1 MRKKAATK
9 RSKSSA
15 VNKLNKQ
22 LMLVSV
28 NYIAEKN
35 VTEKQKNDGRILWGF
50 VARLLKEGK
59 ETFPSMSMR
68 TVNNYVKRIE
78 KRSGT
83 VIKPT
88 NITTISSLTGDSKTT
103 TGDSNGST
111 DSESEVESINS
122 GSNGSAYSESTV
134 ESIRLGGCPRGS
146 TAAYSLELR
155 KKAEAATK
163 ECVSLLSDLQR
174 EMKREGRRLRKGA
187 IKDTITQ
194 CAARH
199 NLPPS
204 DEIKTETVKQRL
216 KRKTTKGN
224 TGNSSPMETIEPY
237 IVSIIIQLSNMCI
250 PITVLQGLQLCN
262 SIIMGTKFK
271 EQVDVFKRRMC
282 RSATPVLGRGYWR
295 GFLKRNKHLISSKKA
310 VKFDT
315 KRAEWCTYLNM
326 KEMYNE
332 VYPSLVDSGLAIK
345 HDVPVWRN
353 DAGEVVN
360 KENSVGCE
368 SKYELVHPNLLLFVD
383 EVGSNTSQAKDGN
396 VGGEKFLCTKHGRPQ
411 Q

>member
-9 RSKSSA
+9 RSKSST
-15 VNKLNKQ
+15 VNKLNRQ
-22 LMLVSV
+22 LMLVSL

-35 VTEKQKNDGRILWGF
+35 VNEKQKNDGRIPWGF

-88 NITTISSLTGDSKTT
+88 RSILVDKNSATNITTISSLTGDS
-103 TGDSNGST
+103 
-111 DSESEVESINS
+111 
-122 GSNGSAYSESTV
+122 
-134 ESIRLGGCPRGS
+134 
-146 TAAYSLELR
+146 
-155 KKAEAATK
+155 EAATK

-237 IVSIIIQLSNMCI
+237 IVSIIIQLSNMHI
-250 PITVLQGLQLCN
+250 PITILQGLQLCN

-326 KEMYNE
+326 KEMYDE
-332 VYPSLVDSGLAIK
+332 VYTSLVDSGLAIK

>member
-9 RSKSSA
+9 RSKSST
-15 VNKLNKQ
+15 VNKLNRQ
-22 LMLVSV
+22 LMLVSL

-35 VTEKQKNDGRILWGF
+35 VNEKQKNDGRIPWGF

-88 NITTISSLTGDSKTT
+88 SSILVDKNSATNITTISSLTGDSETT

-122 GSNGSAYSESTV
+122 GSNGSADGSAYSESTV

-174 EMKREGRRLRKGA
+174 EMK
-187 IKDTITQ
+187 
-194 CAARH
+194 
-199 NLPPS
+199 
-204 DEIKTETVKQRL
+204 
-216 KRKTTKGN
+216 
-224 TGNSSPMETIEPY
+224 
-237 IVSIIIQLSNMCI
+237 
-250 PITVLQGLQLCN
+250 
-262 SIIMGTKFK
+262 
-271 EQVDVFKRRMC
+271 
-282 RSATPVLGRGYWR
+282 
-295 GFLKRNKHLISSKKA
+295 
-310 VKFDT
+310 
-315 KRAEWCTYLNM
+315 
-326 KEMYNE
+326 
-332 VYPSLVDSGLAIK
+332 
-345 HDVPVWRN
+345 
-353 DAGEVVN
+353 
-360 KENSVGCE
+360 
-368 SKYELVHPNLLLFVD
+368 
-383 EVGSNTSQAKDGN
+383 
-396 VGGEKFLCTKHGRPQ
+396 
-411 Q
+411 